1 MNCDEFVELVT
12 AFLDGALD
20 SPTEERFAGHLPS
33 CAGCERYL
41 EQFRT
46 TITELGELP
55 PDSLS
60 LEVRTDLLDAFQD
73 WHHRRHR
80 GAGCGPVTTPA

>member
-20 SPTEERFAGHLPS
+20 PGTEERFVEHLAL
-33 CAGCERYL
+33 CDGCERYL

-55 PDSLS
+55 PESLS
-60 LEVRTDLLDAFQD
+60 PEVRTDLLNAFRD
-73 WHHRRHR
+73 WHR
-80 GAGCGPVTTPA
+80 A